1 MYNELPGALI
11 KMQITILWRLR
22 ACFSEEL
29 LGYVCTCAYPFNSK
43 DIELS
48 FVKKETQP

>member
-1 MYNELPGALI
+1 MNGTL
-11 KMQITILWRLR
+11 ITILWRLR

-29 LGYVCTCAYPFNSK
+29 LGYVYICAYPLNRK
-43 DIELS
+43 DIELN